1 MSIEDSGVDICFD
14 RLLDDVQSMRNK
26 LTDGQKSRREMSH
39 DLQRRQLELSRLRVQ
54 LIRLQ
59 QSKTNRTRTK
69 NENVSITRDTS

>member
-26 LTDGQKSRREMSH
+26 LNDGQKSRREMSY

>member
-1 MSIEDSGVDICFD
+1 MSIEDSGVDICCN

-26 LTDGQKSRREMSH
+26 LTDGHKSRREMSY